1 MEQLALFYDVFVGNN
16 HKDDKITIEDII
28 FNKKN
33 IYDLKVPLSFN
44 QAQKITFHRKKI
56 KEPFSI
62 EVLEVCDDK
71 YTFVVSPRCRI
82 QSTKNG
88 GTVKVLKLE
97 KGYELKNLEYSS
109 ESKGPSIKLGVE
121 AGGSGIN
128 LSTDNFSKHGFKANM
143 GKLTH
148 EHVVIMINS
157 IPSGFFHKYD
167 SAEIEVEYIKIDKQV
182 EETLINEVQRLKM
195 NRFLNIKQ

>member
-1 MEQLALFYDVFVGNN
+1 MEQLAFLYDVFTGNIG
-16 HKDDKITIEDII
+16 KDNQITMEDII

-33 IYDLKVPLSFN
+33 TYDLKVPLSFN
-44 QAQKITFHRKKI
+44 QAQKITLHRKKI

-71 YTFVVSPRCRI
+71 YTFVVNPKCRI

-88 GTVKVLKLE
+88 GTVKVLKLD
-97 KGYELKNLEYSS
+97 KGYELNELEYSS
-109 ESKGPSIKLGVE
+109 ESKGPSFKLGVE
-121 AGGSGIN
+121 AGGTGVN
-128 LSTDNFSKHGFKANM
+128 LSTDNLTKHGFKANM

-148 EHVVIMINS
+148 EHVVIMINA
-157 IPSGFFHKYD
+157 IPSGFFHKHD
-167 SAEIEVEYIKIDKQV
+167 SAEIEVEYIKIDKQI